1 VDIPA
6 IQTAVILASSGN
18 RASSF
23 SAGANFASSPWQGT
37 RHLFDMIV
45 MPQNCRPETWEVERN
60 LLRKELRDSWSLPTW
75 LNVEKPEGN
84 CSETIRITGLVSLSK
99 IDVTVSTAHH
109 GSCKQTDKSDLQKAV
124 SRSEF
129 SR

>member
-6 IQTAVILASSGN
+6 IQTAVILPVVAI

-45 MPQNCRPETWEVERN
+45 MPPELDRETWEVERN
-60 LLRKELRDSWSLPTW
+60 LLRKELRRFVEFADLAD
-75 LNVEKPEGN
+75 NVEKPEEIVSA
-84 CSETIRITGLVSLSK
+84 SETIRITGLVSLSK
-99 IDVTVSTAHH
+99 IDVTASNQLLITVLA
-109 GSCKQTDKSDLQKAV
+109 
-124 SRSEF
+124 
-129 SR
+129 